1 MTKKQLSKQSG
12 ISISRIGQLM
22 VDMIKDVDYK
32 EERRG
37 LHDVRIVFTES
48 GISKV
53 MNRNTKGGR
62 KLIPKEMHAKR
73 KKKIVIPAACLDAE
87 MVGKVDKA
95 VRHFG
100 TVLNEA
106 VAPYVK
112 VMNDILPTIEK
123 GGEV

>member
-22 VDMIKDVDYK
+22 VDMTKDVDYI

-37 LHDVRIVFTES
+37 LHVVRIVFTES

-53 MNRNTKGGR
+53 MDRNTKGGR
-62 KLIPKEMHAKR
+62 KAIPKELHAKR
-73 KKKIVIPAACLDAE
+73 KKKV
-87 MVGKVDKA
+87 
-95 VRHFG
+95 
-100 TVLNEA
+100 
-106 VAPYVK
+106 
-112 VMNDILPTIEK
+112 LPTIKK